1 MGWKRREGGA
11 GEMTIIEEDM
21 SSRIDLQGSGIGYAN
36 IQEQVKMLTY

>member
-1 MGWKRREGGA
+1 
-11 GEMTIIEEDM
+11 MTIIEHM